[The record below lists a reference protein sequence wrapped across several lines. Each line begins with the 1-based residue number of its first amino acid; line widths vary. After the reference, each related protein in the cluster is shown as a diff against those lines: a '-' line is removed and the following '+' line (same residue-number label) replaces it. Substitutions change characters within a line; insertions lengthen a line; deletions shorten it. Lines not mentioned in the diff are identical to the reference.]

1 MFKISSTRLNSTEKH
16 QIELN
21 GQNITYTIRHSF
33 RARYVRLV
41 IRPATGLTV
50 TIPSS
55 YTVERVPDII
65 RAKSGWI
72 LKKLA
77 EYSQNRPPVYKEEL
91 RSGDEVPYLGRY
103 LKLELQTT
111 ADNHTFLDR
120 ERGTLVINPGPDN
133 QHTIDALRTWYRAQ
147 AEEIITE
154 KVGKLSGVVGVTFS
168 KLIIRG
174 QKTIWGSCSRKK
186 TLSFNWKLVTA
197 PESVMEYVII
207 HELVHLKAMNH
218 GKTFWKLVELHCPQ
232 WREHKR
238 WLKEHGFKQLAF

>member
-1 MFKISSTRLNSTEKH
+1 MLKVTSTRLNSTEKH

-21 GQNITYTIRHSF
+21 GQNITYAIRHSA
-33 RARYVRLV
+33 RARHVRLV

-50 TIPSS
+50 TIPLS
-55 YTVERVPDII
+55 YTTERVPDII

-72 LKKLA
+72 LKKLT
-77 EYSQNRPPVYKEEL
+77 EYSQTQPLSTQEKL
-91 RSGDEVPYLGRY
+91 QTGDDVPYLGRHV
-103 LKLELQTT
+103 KVELRTT
-111 ADNHTFLDR
+111 TNNLTFLDR
-120 ERGTLVINPGPDN
+120 ERDTLVISPGPDN
-133 QHTIDALRTWYRAQ
+133 QHTIDALRAWYRAQ

-154 KVGKLSGVVGVTFS
+154 KVGRLSGIVGVTFN

-186 TLSFNWKLVTA
+186 TLSFNWKLVTV
-197 PESVMEYVII
+197 PEPVMEYVII

-232 WREHKR
+232 WRERKR
-238 WLKEHGFKQLAF
+238 WLKEYGFKQLAF